1 MPTAQSNIS
10 ARPGSSASGTLEL
23 TPAMLAGGG
32 AVLLVIF
39 VSVFW
44 HFFFTQFRIAIG
56 QPADWGHILVIP
68 FVSAWFIWL
77 RRDELMA
84 KPFRPAWLG
93 LGVVVF
99 GVLWYSVALLGPSAF
114 QHGNIQG
121 IGVAFTLA
129 GLCLLLFGWRSAK
142 YLWFPVAYWAV
153 FGQAI
158 AEGIL
163 QKVTL
168 TLQDWA
174 ARGAYF
180 MLNATGFD
188 TDISGNILTVYGGVG
203 EPHPLNVAE
212 ACSGM
217 RMLVAFLALGVA
229 MAHLGLDRWW
239 QRTILVLMA
248 IPVALAVN
256 ILRVATLG
264 VLSLRD
270 INMVQGEFH
279 HFVGMVWLIPG
290 FIMFLGIQWALR
302 VLGEPTVPSKETAL
316 AR

>member
-1 MPTAQSNIS
+1 MTA
-10 ARPGSSASGTLEL
+10 AV
-23 TPAMLAGGG
+23 GGG
-32 AVLLVIF
+32 VLLLIF
-39 VSVFW
+39 VTVFW
-44 HFFFTQFRIAIG
+44 HFLFLQVRTGIG
-56 QPADWGHILVIP
+56 EPADWGHILVIP
-68 FVSAWFIWL
+68 FVSIWFVWN
-77 RRDELMA
+77 RRDELLE
-84 KPFRPAWLG
+84 KPFKPAWLG
-93 LGVVVF
+93 LVFVVG
-99 GVLWYSVALLGPSAF
+99 GVLWYSVALLGPAAL
-114 QHGNIQG
+114 QHSNIQG
-121 IGVAFTLA
+121 AGVAITLA
-129 GLCLLLFGWRSAK
+129 GLCLFLFGWRSAK

-158 AEGIL
+158 SDVLL

-180 MLNATGFD
+180 LLNAIGFD
-188 TDISGNILTVYGGVG
+188 TDISGNVLTVFGGSG

-248 IPVALAVN
+248 VPVALAVN

-264 VLSLRD
+264 ILSLRD
-270 INMVQGEFH
+270 VNMIQGEFH
-279 HFVGMVWLIPG
+279 HFVGMVWLVPG
-290 FIMFLGIQWALR
+290 FVMFLGIQWALH
-302 VLGEPTVPSKETAL
+302 VLGEPMTPAKEPVH